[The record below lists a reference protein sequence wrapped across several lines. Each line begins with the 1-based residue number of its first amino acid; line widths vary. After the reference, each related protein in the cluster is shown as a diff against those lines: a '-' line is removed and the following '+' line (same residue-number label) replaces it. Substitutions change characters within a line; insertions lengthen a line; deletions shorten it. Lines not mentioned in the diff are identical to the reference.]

1 MAEKKKTNK
10 LTDLTIVELESLF
23 NLAMNRESYY
33 RNMVEINDANTG
45 SFKEY
50 QKYKNILTNVCEEVD
65 KRLGEACN
73 VQKD

>member
-10 LTDLTIVELESLF
+10 LADLTIVELESLF

-33 RNMVEINDANTG
+33 RNMVEINDANTD

-50 QKYKNILTNVCEEVD
+50 QKYKNILANVCGEVD